1 MKDEINN
8 ITLFCVNCNEETPH
22 TVQYIGSYLRSV
34 TCDNCSK
41 KIEIDRRHL
50 RTVFAEDFIDRLLTK
65 PHRINEDMKKAF
77 ATLMPFFPKR
87 LFLEPLQVFREIY
100 GILRKDEDKKSPKS
114 QKFSGAKNQA
124 DNKFVSN
131 KDPAGNKVDDKN
143 SSIKKVFREK
153 PAGSK
158 ADGKKVVGKNG
169 TK

>member
-1 MKDEINN
+1 MKDEINI

-34 TCDNCSK
+34 TCDKCSK

-100 GILRKDEDKKSPKS
+100 GILKKDESKKTSKS
-114 QKFSGAKNQA
+114 QKFSGAGNLA
-124 DNKFVSN
+124 DNKHIN
-131 KDPAGNKVDDKN
+131 NEDPAVNKAYDKNTSIKKVLRGKSAGSKVDVSKVDDKN
-143 SSIKKVFREK
+143 GAK
-153 PAGSK
+153 
-158 ADGKKVVGKNG
+158 
-169 TK
+169 

>member
-8 ITLFCVNCNEETPH
+8 ITLFCVNCNGETTH

-100 GILRKDEDKKSPKS
+100 GILRKDDDKKASKS
-114 QKFSGAKNQA
+114 QNIASAENHA
-124 DNKFVSN
+124 DNIRISN
-131 KDPAGNKVDDKN
+131 KDSADNRAYGKN
-143 SSIKKVFREK
+143 ASIKKVFSSK
-153 PAGSK
+153 PAVSK
-158 ADGKKVVGKNG
+158 QDDNTVADKNG

>member
-34 TCDNCSK
+34 TCNNCSK

-100 GILRKDEDKKSPKS
+100 GILKKDESEKTLKSRKL
-114 QKFSGAKNQA
+114 SGAENHA
-124 DNKFVSN
+124 DNKRVSN
-131 KDPAGNKVDDKN
+131 KDSDGNKADDKK
-143 SSIKKVFREK
+143 SGIKKVFKENSD
-153 PAGSK
+153 GNK
-158 ADGKKVVGKNG
+158 ADGDWVNDKNG
-169 TK
+169 IK

>member
-65 PHRINEDMKKAF
+65 PHRINEDMKRAF
-77 ATLMPFFPKR
+77 ATMLPFFPKR

-100 GILRKDEDKKSPKS
+100 GILKKDEAKKTPKP
-114 QKFSGAKNQA
+114 QKPAGNKKQP
-124 DNKFVSN
+124 DNKSANN
-131 KDPAGNKVDDKN
+131 KDSTGNKVDDN
-143 SSIKKVFREK
+143 
-153 PAGSK
+153 
-158 ADGKKVVGKNG
+158 
-169 TK
+169 

>member
-1 MKDEINN
+1 MKDEINS
-8 ITLFCVNCNEETPH
+8 IALFCVNCNEETLH

-65 PHRINEDMKKAF
+65 PHRINEDMKRAF

-100 GILRKDEDKKSPKS
+100 GILKKDEAKKTSKS
-114 QKFSGAKNQA
+114 LK
-124 DNKFVSN
+124 
-131 KDPAGNKVDDKN
+131 PVDDKN
-143 SSIKKVFREK
+143 Q
-153 PAGSK
+153 
-158 ADGKKVVGKNG
+158 DGKF
-169 TK
+169 

>member
-8 ITLFCVNCNEETPH
+8 ITLFCVNCNEETTH

-100 GILRKDEDKKSPKS
+100 GILRKDEPKKTLKS
-114 QKFSGAKNQA
+114 QKSA
-124 DNKFVSN
+124 
-131 KDPAGNKVDDKN
+131 DDKN
-143 SSIKKVFREK
+143 QPGIGSIKNKDTACK
-153 PAGSK
+153 PA
-158 ADGKKVVGKNG
+158 DDKNRDN
-169 TK
+169 KL

>member
-1 MKDEINN
+1 MKDEINS

-22 TVQYIGSYLRSV
+22 TVKYIGSYLRSV

-100 GILRKDEDKKSPKS
+100 GILKKDEVTPFGWFHKRAL
-114 QKFSGAKNQA
+114 GRI
-124 DNKFVSN
+124 
-131 KDPAGNKVDDKN
+131 
-143 SSIKKVFREK
+143 SSIPRSYIPGVMKC
-153 PAGSK
+153 
-158 ADGKKVVGKNG
+158 
-169 TK
+169 

>member
-8 ITLFCVNCNEETPH
+8 ITLFCVNCNEETTH

-100 GILRKDEDKKSPKS
+100 GILRKDEDKKTSKP
-114 QKFSGAKNQA
+114 QKPS
-124 DNKFVSN
+124 
-131 KDPAGNKVDDKN
+131 DD
-143 SSIKKVFREK
+143 I
-153 PAGSK
+153 
-158 ADGKKVVGKNG
+158 
-169 TK
+169 

>member
-1 MKDEINN
+1 MKDEINS

-34 TCDNCSK
+34 SCDSCSK

-65 PHRINEDMKKAF
+65 PHRINEDMKRAF

-100 GILRKDEDKKSPKS
+100 GILKKDETKKTSK
-114 QKFSGAKNQA
+114 QKKPANGKNQA
-124 DNKFVSN
+124 ENKLISSNTDSDN
-131 KDPAGNKVDDKN
+131 PAGKSADDK
-143 SSIKKVFREK
+143 S
-153 PAGSK
+153 
-158 ADGKKVVGKNG
+158 AD
-169 TK
+169 

>member
-34 TCDNCSK
+34 ACDNCSK

-100 GILRKDEDKKSPKS
+100 GILRKDEDKKTSKS
-114 QKFSGAKNQA
+114 LKSVDNKNQT
-124 DNKFVSN
+124 DNKSIN
-131 KDPAGNKVDDKN
+131 SKNTAGNK
-143 SSIKKVFREK
+143 
-153 PAGSK
+153 
-158 ADGKKVVGKNG
+158 ADE
-169 TK
+169 

>member
-1 MKDEINN
+1 MSYGMGSLIFSRSYIMKDEINS

-65 PHRINEDMKKAF
+65 PHRINEDMKRAF

-100 GILRKDEDKKSPKS
+100 GILKDDGSKKALKSRKPANYKNWDGNKSINKKD
-114 QKFSGAKNQA
+114 AA
-124 DNKFVSN
+124 DNDTDN
-131 KDPAGNKVDDKN
+131 KN
-143 SSIKKVFREK
+143 SDNKGI
-153 PAGSK
+153 
-158 ADGKKVVGKNG
+158 NN
-169 TK
+169 

>member
-1 MKDEINN
+1 MKDEINS

-65 PHRINEDMKKAF
+65 PHRISQDMKRAF

-87 LFLEPLQVFREIY
+87 LFLEPLQVLREIY
-100 GILRKDEDKKSPKS
+100 GILKKDEAKKTPKS
-114 QKFSGAKNQA
+114 LKPVDNRNRADGNRRLNNKDTAANNA
-124 DNKFVSN
+124 DNKNAGAKRVFSN
-131 KDPAGNKVDDKN
+131 KAVAYKAEEKN
-143 SSIKKVFREK
+143 EIK
-153 PAGSK
+153 
-158 ADGKKVVGKNG
+158 
-169 TK
+169 

>member
-8 ITLFCVNCNEETPH
+8 IALFCVNCNEETPH

-65 PHRINEDMKKAF
+65 PHRINEDMKRAF

-100 GILRKDEDKKSPKS
+100 GILKKDETKKTSKS
-114 QKFSGAKNQA
+114 LKPGDEKKQPNSEQN
-124 DNKFVSN
+124 NNENSN
-131 KDPAGNKVDDKN
+131 
-143 SSIKKVFREK
+143 
-153 PAGSK
+153 
-158 ADGKKVVGKNG
+158 
-169 TK
+169 T

>member
-100 GILRKDEDKKSPKS
+100 GILRKDEDKTNSKS
-114 QKFSGAKNQA
+114 QKPSGDENPA
-124 DNKFVSN
+124 DNKRISN
-131 KDPAGNKVDDKN
+131 KDSAGNKAYGKN
-143 SSIKKVFREK
+143 ASIKKVFRGK

-158 ADGKKVVGKNG
+158 PDGNKIVDKNG

>member
-1 MKDEINN
+1 MKDEINS

-34 TCDNCSK
+34 KCDNCSK

-65 PHRINEDMKKAF
+65 PHRINEDMKRAF

-100 GILRKDEDKKSPKS
+100 GILKKDEDKKTPKS
-114 QKFSGAKNQA
+114 LKPA
-124 DNKFVSN
+124 DNKNHADTKSINN
-131 KDPAGNKVDDKN
+131 KDAG
-143 SSIKKVFREK
+143 
-153 PAGSK
+153 GSK
-158 ADGKKVVGKNG
+158 ADDKNAI
-169 TK
+169 K

>member
-1 MKDEINN
+1 MKDEINS

-22 TVQYIGSYLRSV
+22 TVQYIGSYLRSI

-100 GILRKDEDKKSPKS
+100 GILKKDETKKTPRSRKP
-114 QKFSGAKNQA
+114 ADIRNQT
-124 DNKFVSN
+124 DNKRINS
-131 KDPAGNKVDDKN
+131 KKTAGKNADDK
-143 SSIKKVFREK
+143 R
-153 PAGSK
+153 
-158 ADGKKVVGKNG
+158 ADKF
-169 TK
+169 

>member
-1 MKDEINN
+1 
-8 ITLFCVNCNEETPH
+8 
-22 TVQYIGSYLRSV
+22 
-34 TCDNCSK
+34 
-41 KIEIDRRHL
+41 
-50 RTVFAEDFIDRLLTK
+50 
-65 PHRINEDMKKAF
+65 MKKAF

-100 GILRKDEDKKSPKS
+100 GILRKDEDKKTPKS

>member
-8 ITLFCVNCNEETPH
+8 ITLFCVNCNEETTH

-100 GILRKDEDKKSPKS
+100 GILRKDEPKKTSKS
-114 QKFSGAKNQA
+114 QKSA
-124 DNKFVSN
+124 
-131 KDPAGNKVDDKN
+131 DDKN
-143 SSIKKVFREK
+143 QPGIGSIKNKDTACK
-153 PAGSK
+153 PA
-158 ADGKKVVGKNG
+158 DDKNRDN
-169 TK
+169 KL

>member
-100 GILRKDEDKKSPKS
+100 GILRKDEDKTNSKS
-114 QKFSGAKNQA
+114 QKPSGDENPA
-124 DNKFVSN
+124 DNKRISN
-131 KDPAGNKVDDKN
+131 KDSAGNGAHGKN
-143 SSIKKVFREK
+143 TSIKKVFREK

-158 ADGKKVVGKNG
+158 PDGNKIVNKNG